1 MKKGL
6 ALVGRRIRNER
17 SDQMILMTKE
27 IEKAFAKQG
36 RCDRKKAENVK
47 VIAKYFSCFN
57 GWTWY
62 ATEYDPKT
70 KIFFGYVR
78 GVENELGTFSLT
90 EFEEMNQAKGYALIE
105 RDYYFGMEHT
115 LAEVMEKSL

>member
-1 MKKGL
+1 M
-6 ALVGRRIRNER
+6 E
-17 SDQMILMTKE
+17 LMTKE

-36 RCDRKKAENVK
+36 DTSQKEAEEVK

-62 ATEYDPKT
+62 ATEYDPQT

-78 GVENELGTFSLT
+78 GVEDELGSFSLQ
-90 EFEEMNQAKGYALIE
+90 EFEDINKEKGMSFIE
-105 RDYYFGMEHT
+105 RDLYFGTEHT
-115 LAEVMEKSL
+115 LAEAMKKRI